1 MIIGWKTTGEGY
13 MKTTVNQSPHFEV
26 KSAQLWSRQA
36 ESRLFWRAVGQTENR
51 SIERIT

>member
-13 MKTTVNQSPHFEV
+13 MKTPVNQSPHFEA

-36 ESRLFWRAVGQTENR
+36 GSRLFWRAVGQTENR